1 MSNVY
6 PLRNNF
12 LSYIFFWNIDILDKK
27 LWPSVV
33 YSISN
38 IFLRFLVLTIEFVKL
53 KFKYY
58 SFSFVIIYFQ
68 KILTFISTGLLI
80 DIRNFQIVLVLFM

>member
-1 MSNVY
+1 M
-6 PLRNNF
+6 
-12 LSYIFFWNIDILDKK
+12 
-27 LWPSVV
+27 

-58 SFSFVIIYFQ
+58 NFSFVIIYFQ